1 MILITY
7 NMVSAVAKN
16 EYEKPNS
23 VAQQEVVLDKH
34 PLPLLPFN
42 KNRR

>member
-1 MILITY
+1 
-7 NMVSAVAKN
+7 MVSAVAKN